1 MNAHSATRANTHSA
15 RNTRKGPPAAA
26 GDYSRQGWNPRHQVG
41 AGRSTHS
48 TTLPTQANLALE
60 RSNKHERS
68 NESAQAL
75 EKTRALQTTK
85 TKQQGTSK
93 HKHNRN
99 TTKHDSLVESS
110 TKINKIETKM
120 KQTNK
125 TTTKHIN
132 ITRLEAK
139 TKLGLKIQNYNHN

>member
-1 MNAHSATRANTHSA
+1 MKAL
-15 RNTRKGPPAAA
+15 K
-26 GDYSRQGWNPRHQVG
+26 
-41 AGRSTHS
+41 RSKK
-48 TTLPTQANLALE
+48 QE
-60 RSNKHERS
+60 RFK
-68 NESAQAL
+68 
-75 EKTRALQTTK
+75 LQTPNDKELENT
-85 TKQQGTSK
+85 
-93 HKHNRN
+93 N
-99 TTKHDSLVESS
+99 TTVTQQNMTPRLKSS